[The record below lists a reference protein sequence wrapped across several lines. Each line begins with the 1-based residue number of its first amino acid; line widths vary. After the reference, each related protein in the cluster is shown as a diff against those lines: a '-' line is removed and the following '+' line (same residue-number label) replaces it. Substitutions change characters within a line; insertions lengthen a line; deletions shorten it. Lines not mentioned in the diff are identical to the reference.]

1 LVLERDVKL
10 LTNPVFVRMA
20 VVLLSAVAAFV
31 LGAVAIRMLRHGLV
45 EDSAIPDGSAGEP
58 ALPMQALTVIQ
69 QLKQQKF
76 ALQSEQNQER
86 RRAKTSEQVTAA
98 ILANLPCGMLF
109 VAPNGL
115 VRQANAAARHILGFA
130 SPLGMSIADLFRD
143 AKLALEPTSLLAGA
157 FEGALQG
164 QLGLNHFCGRYFTP
178 DDRERSLNF
187 TLIPIHG
194 TSGEMLG
201 LAIAITDDSGNAE
214 LRQAQFVRGEISA
227 EMALELRTSLSAI
240 REWTQRI
247 NVTADSANTRHLA
260 TDIATE
266 TDRIEKVVGGFL
278 TENQKTRA
286 AEA

>member
-1 LVLERDVKL
+1 VKL

-20 VVLLSAVAAFV
+20 IVLLSAVAAFV
-31 LGAVAIRMLRHGLV
+31 LGVVAIRMMRRGLV
-45 EDSAIPDGSAGEP
+45 EDSIIPDGSAGES
-58 ALPMQALTVIQ
+58 ALPMQAFTVIQ

-76 ALQSEQNQER
+76 ALQNEQKQER
-86 RRAKTSEQVTAA
+86 RRAKRSEQVTAA
-98 ILANLPCGMLF
+98 IIANLPCGMLF
-109 VAPNGL
+109 IAPNGL

-143 AKLALEPTSLLAGA
+143 AKIASEPASLLAGT
-157 FEGALQG
+157 FESALQG
-164 QLGLNHFCGRYFTP
+164 QLRLNHFSGRYFTP
-178 DDRERSLNF
+178 DNQERSLNF
-187 TLIPIHG
+187 TLIPINS

-214 LRQAQFVRGEISA
+214 LRQAQLVRGEISA
-227 EMALELRTSLSAI
+227 EIALELRTSLSAI

-247 NVTADSANTRHLA
+247 NATANAVNMRHLA

-278 TENQKTRA
+278 AENQKTRA

>member
-1 LVLERDVKL
+1 MKL

-20 VVLLSAVAAFV
+20 IVLLSSVAAFV
-31 LGAVAIRMLRHGLV
+31 MGIVAIRLLRRSLV
-45 EDSAIPDGSAGEP
+45 EDSAIPDGSAGES
-58 ALPMQALTVIQ
+58 ALPMQAFTVIQ

-76 ALQSEQNQER
+76 ALQSEQKQER

-98 ILANLPCGMLF
+98 IIANLPCGMLF

-115 VRQANAAARHILGFA
+115 VRQANAAARNILGFA
-130 SPLGMSIADLFRD
+130 SPLGMSITDLFRD
-143 AKLALEPTSLLAGA
+143 ARLAAEPTSLLAGA
-157 FEGALQG
+157 FESALQG
-164 QLGLNHFCGRYFTP
+164 QLRLNHFWGRYFAP
-178 DDRERSLNF
+178 DNQERSLNF
-187 TLIPIHG
+187 TLIPINSP
-194 TSGEMLG
+194 SGEMLG

-214 LRQAQFVRGEISA
+214 LRQAQLVRGEISA

-247 NVTADSANTRHLA
+247 NVTGDPANVRHLA

-278 TENQKTRA
+278 AGNQKVRA